1 MNARSKFAGFLL
13 SSILLFSLA
22 WTASP
27 PALVAQDVV
36 VSAAVPDNAPQ
47 ATLNLNVTIKGNG
60 FKKGA
65 IAKWLV
71 TASETDTGGVTVN
84 TTAYV
89 SATELLANIT
99 VAPNA
104 QTDKKFDIKV
114 TLSSGRTG
122 KGIELFKVI
131 YSPPD
136 PAIAFV
142 ALYQKRMDLVVM
154 NADGSNQMTIVSQQL
169 VENDYPAWSPD
180 GTQLAFSRFDRK
192 ANQSAI
198 HVVNKDGSGLRK
210 VINCNSTASYK
221 ISWSPVPLGD
231 GNYKIAFS
239 DRARLPSGT
248 LAPQSDIFI
257 VNLDGS
263 GLTQLTNT
271 QDVKEWDVTWS
282 PTADRIAVNAYN
294 YVINNGL
301 GNLPVYTVNY
311 DAATGFTAK
320 FLIDLMAV
328 PGSPLKGDFSD
339 PAWAKTEDKIAV
351 GAPLTPGAGYYKIW
365 VIDLN
370 DPANPVDL
378 TPTPN
383 TFSWRPSWSPDDS
396 RIVFLQ
402 NYSRSAFGVWVINSD
417 DGSGATQIAAPTN
430 TFSYWWPLDWR
441 RCCPTCATVCA
452 P

>member
-1 MNARSKFAGFLL
+1 MNARHKFAGFLL
-13 SSILLFSLA
+13 FSVLLFSLA

-36 VSAAVPDNAPQ
+36 VSSAIPDNAPQ
-47 ATLNLNVTIKGNG
+47 GTMNLNVRVLGKG
-60 FKKGA
+60 FKRGA
-65 IAKWLV
+65 IAKWYV
-71 TASETDTGGVTVN
+71 TGTTDPGGVTVN
-84 TTAYV
+84 ATTYV
-89 SATELLANIT
+89 SAGELLANINI
-99 VAPNA
+99 AKDA
-104 QTDKKFDIKV
+104 QAQKKFDIEV
-114 TLSSGRTG
+114 MLTGGRTG
-122 KGIELFKVI
+122 KGIELFVVTV
-131 YSPPD
+131 PD
-136 PAIAFV
+136 PAIAF
-142 ALYQKRMDLVVM
+142 AAFYQKRIDLVVM

-180 GTQLAFSRFDRK
+180 GTQLGFSRFDKK

-198 HVVNKDGSGLRK
+198 YVVNKDGSGLRK

-221 ISWSPVPLGD
+221 ISWSPVPLAD

-239 DRARLPSGT
+239 DRARLPGGT

-271 QDVKEWDVTWS
+271 QDIKEWEVCWS
-282 PTADRIAVNAYN
+282 PMADRIAVRAYN

-301 GNLPVYTVNY
+301 GNLPVYAVNY
-311 DAATGFTAK
+311 GPGGFTATL
-320 FLIDLMAV
+320 LIDLMQVA
-328 PGSPLKGDFSD
+328 GSPLKGDFSS
-339 PAWAKTEDKIAV
+339 PAWANTQDKIAV
-351 GAPLTPGAGYYKIW
+351 SARLTPGAGYYKIW
-365 VIDLN
+365 VIDLA

-383 TFSWRPSWSPDDS
+383 TLSWRPSWSPDDS

-402 NYSRSAFGVWVINSD
+402 NYSGSAFGVWVINSD
-417 DGSGATQIAAPTN
+417 GSGATEIAAPTN
-430 TFSYWWPLDWR
+430 TFSYWSLDWR
-441 RCCPTCATVCA
+441 RCCPTCATVCT

>member
-1 MNARSKFAGFLL
+1 MKNFSKVFSFATSVFILASLL
-13 SSILLFSLA
+13 LLTGNVTPLQ
-22 WTASP
+22 
-27 PALVAQDVV
+27 AQDVV
-36 VSAAVPDNAPQ
+36 VSAAIPDNAPQ
-47 ATLNLNVTIKGNG
+47 GTVNLNVHIKGNG

-65 IAKWLV
+65 VAKWYV
-71 TASETDTGGVTVN
+71 NGTTDPGGVTVN
-84 TTAYV
+84 STTYA
-89 SATELLANIT
+89 SSTDLIANIN
-99 VAPNA
+99 VASGA
-104 QTDKKFDIKV
+104 QTQKKFDIQV
-114 TLSSGRTG
+114 TLTSGRTG
-122 KGIELFKVI
+122 KGIELFSVI
-131 YSPPD
+131 YNPPD

-198 HVVNKDGSGLRK
+198 YVVNKDGSGLRK

-239 DRARLPSGT
+239 DRARLPGGT

-271 QDVKEWDVTWS
+271 QDVKEWEVCWS
-282 PTADRIAVNAYN
+282 PMADRIAVRAYN
-294 YVINNGL
+294 YVINNGV
-301 GNLPVYTVNY
+301 GNLPVYAVSY

-320 FLIDLMAV
+320 VLIDLMAV

-339 PAWAKTEDKIAV
+339 AAWANTQDKIAV
-351 GAPLTPGAGYYKIW
+351 SAPLTPGAGYYKIW
-365 VIDLN
+365 VIDLE
-370 DPANPVDL
+370 DAANPVDL

-383 TFSWRPSWSPDDS
+383 TFSWRPSWSPEDS
-396 RIVFLQ
+396 QIVYL
-402 NYSRSAFGVWVINSD
+402 SSGDGVWVINSA

-430 TFSYWWPLDWR
+430 TFSYWSLDWR
-441 RCCPTCATVCA
+441 RCCPMCAIQCA